1 MVYDKAA
8 KEAFVSNLTG
18 GTVWEINT
26 VTLVAPAAVLLW
38 SVLQARQSFFTPYTV
53 AAAVT
58 DVLLNC
64 IAILLATTLY
74 SDSPWLLNALLI
86 SHAVFVSF
94 ASAPPSIHSN
104 YRAPSSSS
112 ADAHTAARDPLPL
125 KPFVTAWR
133 GAMMVIT
140 CVAILA
146 VDFKIFPRRFAKVE
160 NWGTSLMDLGVGSFV
175 FSAGAVS
182 ARAILKQQ
190 SSRSSTTLG
199 RRLYA
204 SFRHSL
210 PLLVLGLV
218 RLYSVK
224 GLDYAEHV
232 TEYGVHWNFFFTLGF
247 LPPFVALFESA
258 FSLIPSYA
266 ALSLI
271 LGLAYEIAL
280 DFTDLTALIVAAPRK
295 NLFLQN
301 REGIFSFLGY
311 LAIFLA
317 GRATGMYILPR
328 SLAPASAP
336 PSSSSSSR
344 SRSSSSSSTRRPS
357 AISLVQESLRE
368 IGTELRAQRFNPFRV
383 HLSNLPSTSTL
394 LSRPLPRLILWTLL
408 WTTLYRLST
417 SYYVLNLRPSR
428 RLANLPYYLWVAAFN
443 SGQLAVF
450 CAVEALAF
458 PDLYSNKKT
467 SPEQER
473 RRCKNATSRV
483 LWAFNRNGLAVFLL
497 ANLLTGLI
505 NLAVPTLQ
513 VGEMVAAGLL
523 VLYVAVLSA
532 VALALDA
539 WDVSV
544 KL

>member
-8 KEAFVSNLTG
+8 KEAFVANLTG

-26 VTLVAPAAVLLW
+26 VTFVAPAAVLLW
-38 SVLQARQSFFTPYTV
+38 SVLQARQSFFNPYTV

-94 ASAPPSIHSN
+94 ASAPPSTHSHV
-104 YRAPSSSS
+104 RAPSSSR
-112 ADAHTAARDPLPL
+112 ADAHTPARDPLPL

-175 FSAGAVS
+175 FSAGTVS

-190 SSRSSTTLG
+190 ASRSSTPLG

-210 PLLVLGLV
+210 PLLLLGFV

-271 LGLAYEIAL
+271 LGLVYEMAL

-317 GRATGMYILPR
+317 GRSTGI
-328 SLAPASAP
+328 
-336 PSSSSSSR
+336 
-344 SRSSSSSSTRRPS
+344 
-357 AISLVQESLRE
+357 
-368 IGTELRAQRFNPFRV
+368 TELRAQRFNPFRI
-383 HLSNLPSTSTL
+383 HISNLPSTSTL
-394 LSRPLPRLILWTLL
+394 LSHPLPRLILWTLL
-408 WTTLYRLST
+408 WTTLYHLST
-417 SYYVLNLRPSR
+417 SYHVLNLRPSR

-450 CAVEALAF
+450 CAVETLTF
-458 PDLYSNKKT
+458 PDLFSDKKT

-497 ANLLTGLI
+497 ANLLTGLV
-505 NLAVPTLQ
+505 NLVVPTLQ
-513 VGEMVAAGLL
+513 VGEMVAAGVL
-523 VLYVAVLSA
+523 VAYVTVLSA

>member
-38 SVLQARQSFFTPYTV
+38 SVLQSRQSFFTPYTL

-94 ASAPPSIHSN
+94 ASAPPNTHSHA
-104 YRAPSSSS
+104 RVPSSSR
-112 ADAHTAARDPLPL
+112 AEANTAAKDPLPL

-133 GAMMVIT
+133 GAMLVIT

-146 VDFKIFPRRFAKVE
+146 VDFQIFPRRFAKVE

-175 FSAGAVS
+175 FSAGVVS

-190 SSRSSTTLG
+190 ASRSSTPLG
-199 RRLYA
+199 RRLYT

-210 PLLVLGLV
+210 PLLVLGLI

-258 FSLIPSYA
+258 FSILPSYA

-280 DFTDLTALIVAAPRK
+280 DFTELTALIIAAPRK

-317 GRATGMYILPR
+317 GRSTGMYILPR
-328 SLAPASAP
+328 TLSPSSTATNAAS
-336 PSSSSSSR
+336 SSSSSSR
-344 SRSSSSSSTRRPS
+344 PARRPS
-357 AISLVQESLRE
+357 AVRLTKDSLHEL
-368 IGTELRAQRFNPFRV
+368 IAELRNHRFNPFRLR
-383 HLSNLPSTSTL
+383 LSNLPHMQTL
-394 LSRPLPRLILWTLL
+394 LSHPLPRLLLWTAA
-408 WTTLYRLST
+408 WTTLYALST
-417 SYYVLNLRPSR
+417 AYSGLNLRPSR

-443 SGQLAVF
+443 SGQLALF
-450 CAVEALAF
+450 CAIETLVF
-458 PDLYSNKKT
+458 PQLYGDNGAKLSA
-467 SPEQER
+467 EQER
-473 RRCKNATSRV
+473 RRARDATSRV

-497 ANLLTGLI
+497 ANLLTGLV
-505 NLAVPTLQ
+505 NLALPTLQ
-513 VGEMVAAGLL
+513 MAELPAAAVLVA
-523 VLYVAVLSA
+523 YVAVLSG

-539 WDVSV
+539 WDVSI

>member
-8 KEAFVSNLTG
+8 KEAFVANLTG

-26 VTLVAPAAVLLW
+26 VTFVAPAAVLLW
-38 SVLQARQSFFTPYTV
+38 SVLQARQSFFNPYTV

-94 ASAPPSIHSN
+94 ASAPPSTHSHV
-104 YRAPSSSS
+104 RAPSSSR
-112 ADAHTAARDPLPL
+112 ADAHTPARDPLPL

-175 FSAGAVS
+175 FSAGTVS

-190 SSRSSTTLG
+190 ASRSSTPLG

-210 PLLVLGLV
+210 PLLLLGFV

-271 LGLAYEIAL
+271 LGLVYEMAL

-317 GRATGMYILPR
+317 GRSTGMYILPR
-328 SLAPASAP
+328 SLAPATAS
-336 PSSSSSSR
+336 PSSSNNSPSR
-344 SRSSSSSSTRRPS
+344 SRSTRRPS
-357 AISLVQESLRE
+357 TFRLVQEALPE
-368 IGTELRAQRFNPFRV
+368 ISTELRAQRFNPFRI
-383 HLSNLPSTSTL
+383 HISNLPSTSTL
-394 LSRPLPRLILWTLL
+394 LSHPLPRLILWTLL
-408 WTTLYRLST
+408 WTTLYHLST
-417 SYYVLNLRPSR
+417 SYHVLNLRPSR

-450 CAVEALAF
+450 CAVETLTF
-458 PDLYSNKKT
+458 PDLFSDKKT

-497 ANLLTGLI
+497 ANLLTGLV
-505 NLAVPTLQ
+505 NLVVPTLQ
-513 VGEMVAAGLL
+513 VGEMVAAGVL
-523 VLYVAVLSA
+523 VAYVTVLSA